1 MKKKKKPCSF
11 RITKR
16 FLCAVMTAVLVC
28 QLFSLPA
35 LAQDAPA
42 PITVDPLPQ
51 GADVIAVPLGTAK
64 EAIPFPELTADGG
77 KVTLDSPA
85 WRCEAYDPDK
95 PGNYVFK
102 AKLSEEYTGGGV
114 YGNSLAVTVTVENPS
129 QTIADKTEQF
139 GQEPQKVQ
147 MDDTVTLPRTAKAA
161 GSTVTVDGLK
171 YNILTMPDGGENGTV
186 AVGVNQSYNGN
197 NLSIPSTITVDND
210 PDNNGNYDV
219 VQIVNGAFGSNQNL
233 TGTLTIPSSVI
244 SVGEQ
249 AFQQCSNITELHC
262 LTTKT
267 LTIERLAFNNCTS
280 LESVSFPDSLQ
291 SIEDSAFKDGGS
303 LKSVTFPENIQ
314 TISGSSFYGCSK
326 LESVSFPS
334 NLQSIGYSAFRD
346 CKALTSLSFPLAL
359 HTIGSDAFMDCKGLK
374 SVTFQNNLQS
384 IEDSA
389 FKGCSGLTSLSFPKS
404 LETIGSYAFVGC
416 YRITVFTVA
425 DNNPNFTSE
434 NVVLYDKRMEK
445 LFLYPLG
452 KGETSFIVPKNVQS
466 IETSGFQGCISLK
479 SVTFPDSLQ
488 FIGMYAFQ
496 GCTSLESV
504 TFPQSLQSIHD
515 FAFRGCTSLTNLTFK
530 KDSPPQ
536 IGSLEFDVFESIA
549 PTGTIYFPTGQ
560 EGDYTEDWKKNTLNL
575 GNNWTL
581 QPAYRLE
588 VKNGTDNTNSGL
600 YLEGDSVSI
609 QADPAPA
616 GYVFDKW
623 TADKSGSFTKETDPS
638 TTFVMPADHVTVSAV
653 YKKDTSNPGP
663 GSGPNT
669 GSGQTIHVYDTNS
682 RWHDRTTG
690 DGANSIPKTGDTETP
705 LPWVFT
711 MLAALVGC
719 VSLLLYRK
727 HRCTKR
733 HK

>member
-1 MKKKKKPCSF
+1 M
-11 RITKR
+11 
-16 FLCAVMTAVLVC
+16 
-28 QLFSLPA
+28 
-35 LAQDAPA
+35 
-42 PITVDPLPQ
+42 
-51 GADVIAVPLGTAK
+51 
-64 EAIPFPELTADGG
+64 E
-77 KVTLDSPA
+77 
-85 WRCEAYDPDK
+85 
-95 PGNYVFK
+95 N
-102 AKLSEEYTGGGV
+102 LSQNT
-114 YGNSLAVTVTVENPS
+114 T
-129 QTIADKTEQF
+129 DKTEQSVH
-139 GQEPQKVQ
+139 ESEKAQ
-147 MDDTVTLPRTAKAA
+147 MDDTVTPSRAAKAP

-186 AVGVNQSYNGN
+186 EVGVNQSYNGN

-233 TGTLTIPSSVI
+233 TGTLTIPSSVTSI
-244 SVGEQ
+244 GEQ

-262 LTTKT
+262 LSTKT
-267 LTIERLAFNNCTS
+267 LTIAWFAFRGCTS

-291 SIEDSAFKDGGS
+291 SIEYSVFKDCGS
-303 LKSVTFPENIQ
+303 LKSVSFPE
-314 TISGSSFYGCSK
+314 S
-326 LESVSFPS
+326 
-334 NLQSIGYSAFRD
+334 LQSIGDSAFEGCKRLASPSFPQSLQSIGINAFKD

-359 HTIGSDAFMDCKGLK
+359 HTIGSNAFRDCKGLK

-384 IEDSA
+384 IQEFA
-389 FKGCSGLTSLSFPKS
+389 FSGCSGLTSLNFPES
-404 LETIGSYAFVGC
+404 LETIGSYAFTGC
-416 YRITVFTVA
+416 NSITAFTVP

-434 NVVLYDKRMEK
+434 NGVLYDKRMET
-445 LFLYPLG
+445 LLIYPLG
-452 KGETSFIVPKNVQS
+452 KEETSFIVPKGVQT
-466 IETSGFQGCISLK
+466 IGASGFDNCKNLK
-479 SVTFPDSLQ
+479 SVSFPDSLQ
-488 FIGMYAFQ
+488 FIGLHAFQGCTSLESITFPQSLQSIQNYAFR

-504 TFPQSLQSIHD
+504 TFPQSLQSIQD
-515 FAFRGCTSLTNLTFK
+515 YAFRDCTSLTNLTFK

-536 IGSLEFDVFESIA
+536 IGSLNFQVFASIA

-560 EGDYTEDWKKNTLNL
+560 EGKYTEDWKKNTLKL
-575 GNNWTL
+575 DNNWTL

-623 TADKSGSFTKETDPS
+623 TTDKSGSFTKETDPS
-638 TTFVMPADHVTVSAV
+638 TTFVMPADHVTVSAA

-663 GSGPNT
+663 GPGPNT
-669 GSGQTIHVYDTNS
+669 GSGQNIHVYDTNS
-682 RWHDRTTG
+682 RWHDRTAG
-690 DGANSIPKTGDTETP
+690 DGANSIPRTGDTETP
-705 LPWVFT
+705 LPWLLT
-711 MLAALVGC
+711 MLAAFVGC